1 MRFLLFQIYA
11 PLVSWGEIAVG
22 GERQSSRHPSK
33 SAIVGLVAA
42 ALGIRRDEEE
52 RLNAL
57 ADSLGVAVKLYSGGS
72 VLKDYH
78 TTQVPKKENKVIHH
92 TRRAELSASGDKIG
106 TILSRRE
113 YRCDAFSVVVVYLK
127 KENPEFS
134 IEIIEKAL
142 REPAFHIYFGR
153 KSCVPSLPLAPK
165 VVISSNLKGAFSEY
179 AVVFPAPLTEDA
191 PDWLQKVF
199 SDYPEKTVFAAG
211 DGISYF
217 WEEGIESGLTPLQS
231 VERYDQPTSRKRWQF
246 TFRREYMAIEKGE
259 EAVNVYQ

>member
-33 SAIVGLVAA
+33 SAIIGLVAA
-42 ALGIRRDEEE
+42 ALGTRRDEEE

-57 ADSLGVAVKLYSGGS
+57 AGSLGVAVKLYSGGT

-78 TTQVPKKENKVIHH
+78 TTQVPKKENKVVHR
-92 TRRAELSASGDKIG
+92 TRREELSVSGDKLG

-113 YRCDAFSVVVVYLK
+113 YRCDAFSVVAVYLK
-127 KENPEFS
+127 EANSEYS
-134 IEIIEKAL
+134 IDIIEKAL
-142 REPAFHIYFGR
+142 REPVFHLYFGR

-165 VVISSNLKGAFSEY
+165 VVVSSNLKSAFSEY
-179 AVVFPAPLTEDA
+179 NVVFPTPLAEGA
-191 PDWLQKVF
+191 PDWLEKVF
-199 SDYPEKTVFAAG
+199 SDYPAKTVFAAG

-217 WEEGIESGLTPLQS
+217 WEDGVESGLTPLQT

-246 TFRREYMAIEKGE
+246 TFRREYMAIEKGV
-259 EAVNVYQ
+259 EAVNVHQ